1 MASKKKA
8 APKKAA
14 EAKKKAAAA
23 KKRQLARIARA
34 IVELEH
40 VKHHAT
46 GVIRTW
52 RGIVD
57 STWFGDDAT
66 LMYEDA
72 RWKKSAEDYEGT
84 LVAKWQRLAKTLEVL
99 AKEASK

>member
-1 MASKKKA
+1 MASTKKTS
-8 APKKAA
+8 PTKAA

-23 KKRQLARIARA
+23 KKRQIDRIARA

-40 VKHHAT
+40 VKHHTT

-72 RWKKSAEDYEGT
+72 RWKKSAVDYEGT
-84 LVAKWQRLAKTLEVL
+84 LVLKWQKLAKTLEVL
-99 AKEASK
+99 AKEAAK